1 MNYLFIIL
9 SSIISLGSL
18 KYAFNQRNQKLFL
31 KRKYSPIKD
40 IDQYVIQE
48 KENLNKER
56 LDSENYIKEE
66 NLELENQRLIFESS
80 MSEEREKLEREKINF
95 EREILDFESA
105 IDNLRDQEKES
116 LEKLKAANN
125 RLNLVKESEESLLL
139 DCGYYEPNYTFQ
151 HDDNWKKMLNTI
163 KSRQKSLLK
172 RLPEYFFTKQPNENY
187 GGIFLKNLILAFDA
201 VELEEKYLGGRWFKN
216 GNHKDRLK
224 NGENFQL
231 QFLKLMLRAFNAE
244 SDALI
249 SKVTWKN
256 LELQTK
262 RIEASFD
269 SINEIGSKYHFC
281 SISTFYKKLK
291 IEELQCVYE
300 YEEWKQK
307 EKEEQRR
314 IREQMREEERAQV
327 EIEKAK
333 AQAILEE
340 IRYQKA
346 LEKAQ
351 SEVEQANEKQKEKLN
366 KEISELMLRIS
377 EMEEKKRKL
386 SQAELTKTGH
396 VYIISNIGSFGENI
410 YKIGMTRRLEPM
422 DRVKELGDASV
433 PFPFDVHGMIRT
445 TDAPKLENALHKL
458 FDQRRLNLENNRKE
472 FFNVTIDEIQESLKG
487 ISEKLDLRADLQLTM
502 IAEAK
507 QFRQSQAKREMLQRI
522 YDSKARN
529 DGIDQ
534 KE

>member
-1 MNYLFIIL
+1 MKSESSKKLPNKKIIRSAKFEAKEQFTKSAL
-9 SSIISLGSL
+9 ENL
-18 KYAFNQRNQKLFL
+18 KN
-31 KRKYSPIKD
+31 
-40 IDQYVIQE
+40 E
-48 KENLNKER
+48 KEECQNRLQSIEER
-56 LDSENYIKEE
+56 LD
-66 NLELENQRLIFESS
+66 L
-80 MSEEREKLEREKINF
+80 
-95 EREILDFESA
+95 A
-105 IDNLRDQEKES
+105 
-116 LEKLKAANN
+116 
-125 RLNLVKESEESLLL
+125 KESEESFFLN
-139 DCGYYEPNYTFQ
+139 CRYYEPNYFFQ
-151 HDDNWKKMLNTI
+151 NDDKWQKMLNKI

-172 RLPEYFFTKQPNENY
+172 RLPEYFFTRQPNENY
-187 GGIFLKNLILAFDA
+187 GGIFLKNLIIAFEA
-201 VELEEKYLGGRWFKN
+201 VAIEKKWDGGGWFKKI
-216 GNHKDRLK
+216 GNRKDLLK
-224 NGENFQL
+224 TGEIFQK

-314 IREQMREEERAQV
+314 IREQMRQEERAQR

-333 AQAILEE
+333 EAAIKEE
-340 IRYQKA
+340 EQYQKA
-346 LEKAQ
+346 LKKAQ
-351 SEVEQANEKQKEKLN
+351 SEVEEATEKQKEKLN
-366 KEISELMLRIS
+366 KEISELLMRIS